1 MTPTTSRRSIL
12 AGIAVGTVAGVA
24 GCLADG
30 REVEESV
37 TERRSAADLSAVAVS
52 TAIGDVTVRPTSR
65 DEVIVDGRKAA
76 VSPDDLET
84 IGLETTTNGDCLEL
98 TVKRDESRTLFGFR
112 PVPVLDLSVAVP
124 ERLAVQSVDT
134 RTGEIDVS
142 DVRGDLTAVTE
153 TGAVRAEAV
162 DGTVSAT
169 TEAGAIDLVDPAS
182 IERLETDSGD
192 VTATLPDIERDAT
205 IETSSGDVELR
216 LPDELDLTL
225 DITTDS
231 GEITVSDV
239 AALPEMAGDSLIE
252 AVVGQGTHRLEV
264 RTVTGNVTVTGR
276 ERSNE

>member
-1 MTPTTSRRSIL
+1 MTPTASRRSIL
-12 AGIAVGTVAGVA
+12 AGIAVGTVAGWA

-30 REVEESV
+30 RDVEESV

-52 TAIGDVTVRPTSR
+52 TTIGDVAVRSTPR
-65 DEVIVDGRKAA
+65 DEVVVDGRKAA

-84 IGLETTTNGDCLEL
+84 IGLETATEGDCLE
-98 TVKRDESRTLFGFR
+98 VAVERDESRTLFGLR
-112 PVPVLDLSVAVP
+112 PDPVLDLSVVVSD
-124 ERLAVQSVDT
+124 RLAVRTVDT
-134 RTGEIDVS
+134 RTGDVDVS

-153 TGAVRAEAV
+153 TGDVRVEAV

-169 TEAGAIDLVDPAS
+169 TDAGAIELVDPAS

-192 VTATLPDIERDAT
+192 ITAALPGLEGDAT
-205 IETSSGDVELR
+205 VETSSGAVELR
-216 LPDELDLTL
+216 LPDRLDLTL

-239 AALPEMAGDSLIE
+239 ADLPEMAGDSLIE

-264 RTVTGNVTVTGR
+264 RTETGDVTVNGR
-276 ERSNE
+276 E

>member
-30 REVEESV
+30 RDVEEPV
-37 TERRSAADLSAVAVS
+37 TERRSATDLSAVTVS
-52 TAIGDVTVRPTSR
+52 TAIGDVDVRSTSR
-65 DEVIVDGRKAA
+65 DEVVVDGRKAA

-84 IGLETTTNGDCLEL
+84 IGLETVADGDCLE
-98 TVKRDESRTLFGFR
+98 VAVQRDDSRTLFGLR
-112 PVPVLDLSVAVP
+112 PVPVLDLSVVVP
-124 ERLAVQSVDT
+124 DRLAVRDVDT

-153 TGAVRAEAV
+153 TGDVRIEAV

-169 TEAGAIDLVDPAS
+169 TDAGTIELVDPAS

-192 VTATLPDIERDAT
+192 ITATLPDIERDAT
-205 IETSSGDVELR
+205 IETASGDVELR
-216 LPDELDLTL
+216 LPDRLDLTL

-231 GEITVSDV
+231 GEIAVSGV
-239 AALPEMAGDSLIE
+239 ADLPEMAGDSLIE

-264 RTVTGNVTVTGR
+264 RTETGDVTVTGR
-276 ERSNE
+276 E